1 MSRGQTDKGAKRRL
15 VELPAVHVYSRY
27 GVSWGVTIN
36 HTGPHRPTPD
46 STGQQGA
53 WLRLRYCRKT
63 HFKCC
68 RSTYK
73 HVLDED
79 FILTRCEKL

>member
-1 MSRGQTDKGAKRRL
+1 VIYLA
-15 VELPAVHVYSRY
+15 
-27 GVSWGVTIN
+27 
-36 HTGPHRPTPD
+36 D
-46 STGQQGA
+46 SPA

-63 HFKCC
+63 HFKWC